1 MLRPTSVHQLLFFV
15 YFAAITSD
23 DKESGLDTILQPS
36 SVRNASFM
44 WRRERMPRPPQ
55 QSSFKQSFNLED
67 PAFRQSQV
75 TLVLSIP
82 SKNLCFK
89 IGMSDNLH
97 VVDSFET
104 EIKQGCGC
112 PDSKIRRKKLVQ
124 VLAVVFKVTIPS
136 LVKETGSN

>member
-104 EIKQGCGC
+104 EIKQG
-112 PDSKIRRKKLVQ
+112 IRRKKLVQ

>member
-15 YFAAITSD
+15 YFTAITSD

-104 EIKQGCGC
+104 EIKQG
-112 PDSKIRRKKLVQ
+112 IRRKKLVQ